1 MARIATIETSVAPA
15 RVWEILADGWRYAA
29 WVVGASRI
37 RAVDPAWPRTDTRI
51 HHSVGLWPLLLDD
64 HTEVRAV
71 VPERQLVLRA
81 RAWLFGKAE
90 IALTLEPTHDGGTRI
105 TMAEHVVEGPYAL
118 VPDRVQEELVLPRNQ
133 ECLRRLVLLAE
144 GATE

>member
-1 MARIATIETSVAPA
+1 MAGIAIEHEESDGRGAFFVQRDGA
-15 RVWEILADGWRYAA
+15 RHGELTY
-29 WVVGASRI
+29 SRL
-37 RAVDPAWPRTDTRI
+37 DP
-51 HHSVGLWPLLLDD
+51 HHVIVD
-64 HTEVRAV
+64 HTEVSEV

>member
-37 RAVDPAWPRTDTRI
+37 RAVDPAWPQRDTRI

-64 HTEVRAV
+64 HTEVREV
-71 VPERQLVLRA
+71 VRERQLVLRA

-90 IALTLEPTHDGGTRI
+90 IAISLEPDHDGGTRI

-118 VPDRVQEELVLPRNQ
+118 VPDRVQEEMVLPRNQ

>member
-1 MARIATIETSVAPA
+1 MARIATIEAPVTPSK
-15 RVWEILADGWRYAA
+15 VWEILADGWRYAG

-37 RAVDPAWPRTDTRI
+37 RAVDPAWPRPETRI
-51 HHSVGLWPLLLDD
+51 HHSVGLWPFLLDD
-64 HTEVRAV
+64 YTEVCAM
-71 VPERQLVLRA
+71 VPERELVLRA

-90 IALTLEPTHDGGTRI
+90 IAISLEPTRDGGTRI
-105 TMAEHVVEGPYAL
+105 SMAEHVVEGPYAH

>member
-1 MARIATIETSVAPA
+1 M
-15 RVWEILADGWRYAA
+15 
-29 WVVGASRI
+29 
-37 RAVDPAWPRTDTRI
+37 
-51 HHSVGLWPLLLDD
+51 
-64 HTEVRAV
+64 
-71 VPERQLVLRA
+71 VPERELVLRA

-90 IALTLEPTHDGGTRI
+90 IRITLEPTPAGGTRVG
-105 TMAEHVVEGPYAL
+105 MAEHVVAGPYAL